1 MLHTQGKFN
10 KKWYCKHTYVVQQQL
25 FMKGGGE
32 GMVIV
37 SQRDVCNTGT
47 PSGVSRESSVSFFF
61 KPSRL
66 HIKLGFREK
75 YEQTFYYRVFCSQLK
90 LKNNILL

>member
-47 PSGVSRESSVSFFF
+47 PSGVSRDSSVSFFF
-61 KPSRL
+61 NQVVYTSNSDFVKNMSR
-66 HIKLGFREK
+66 HFIIES
-75 YEQTFYYRVFCSQLK
+75 YW
-90 LKNNILL
+90 N